1 MSKQSKKE
9 KRENEELDL
18 ILAQIQQQFE
28 KDNSDTDEE
37 NSSESNDN
45 AEFSEMLKELIMNA
59 DAPSGDKPSSSEYII
74 DEEFEVEE
82 FEVEEAVTEEIV
94 EENVEDTAN
103 IEIPEEAL
111 TPEETD
117 DDLVEDVITEVLTVE
132 EAPANEEPIPD
143 EEAVVEESSCAEI
156 KDNEMTEQP
165 SESEDEV
172 DGVLQLMF
180 SHVATDVSEAQRESG
195 TAIDNIINEF
205 ATESDEY
212 YEQEEILPNVA
223 NEAVVEESTAVN
235 EAPLTYFDEDEDSE
249 ENINVEDI
257 GYVDGNCSD
266 DEEYEPAVEDEVYD
280 DSHEVDLP
288 RLVLD
293 PAEYTYDPLQNG
305 LPDFTPVAVKN
316 DEITSAS
323 AESEAIHS
331 AVKEENSGERL
342 DTNDISLLL
351 NFGYGEEIKSRV
363 GEEEAQK
370 IFTEKYNEFTPESHR
385 TPHGYCGKELTDKKE
400 SKKIREKFKSDKSII
415 IIQLVLVST
424 LALIMLALEGFFEFF
439 SDRSSYLAIVAI
451 ETVLIAICF
460 AILNKKIIAGVLG
473 IVRFE
478 ANLYSIAAYLML
490 SFAISGIATSLI
502 YLFEPSMVDE
512 SGLML
517 FGFCVILY
525 IIFILSAELLNCIRE
540 ANTFDLMYRSNIIR
554 TAEEYTAPN
563 SKKNSKVVSKGD
575 ARSFRLVKTSLIS
588 GYFKKSSNSVFASVN
603 LIYIIGIVPILSLVA
618 GAVSIIMSEN
628 IINGVY
634 TMMTTTL
641 LCIPFAYVLDPSVI
655 EFVTS
660 IFLRRDKIA
669 LIGYNAAD
677 ELARTN
683 TLCFDDTDSIE
694 IISYTEIHPTKSADG
709 NRNLDIA
716 KRVFDALGG
725 PLGEVSHK
733 LDSEAVNSKKGD
745 VVINSIA
752 ENGIEIY
759 FDSAINI
766 LLGDKNYMQAHN
778 IKVKTDSN
786 LNTAIKGFDRSVVY
800 MAFDGIP
807 KLGFIITSKVKPEFA
822 DIVSLLAQ
830 AGIEAYVDTYEPQIN
845 DLYFEQNKS
854 EDMHTVSVSKSEQYE
869 YSDYKAVCDGQ
880 IICASDSFAL
890 AKAIINCREIVGK
903 RKLHRRMLYA
913 IIAGGFIISCLLAL
927 LLTVD
932 KYAFFFGSLKSHIT
946 IVLNAAMLLA
956 LIPGTVSVSKM
967 IKNKKTNKTKETK

>member
-9 KRENEELDL
+9 KRENKELDL

-28 KDNSDTDEE
+28 KDDSDTDEE

-82 FEVEEAVTEEIV
+82 AVTEEIV
-94 EENVEDTAN
+94 EENVEDAVN

-111 TPEETD
+111 TPDETD
-117 DDLVEDVITEVLTVE
+117 GDLVEDVITEVLTVE
-132 EAPANEEPIPD
+132 EAPANEEPVLD
-143 EEAVVEESSCAEI
+143 EDAVIDDLPCKEVE
-156 KDNEMTEQP
+156 DNEITDQQ

-180 SHVATDVSEAQRESG
+180 SHVSTDASEDQIESG
-195 TAIDNIINEF
+195 TAIDDIINES

-212 YEQEEILPNVA
+212 YEPEEIMSDVA
-223 NEAVVEESTAVN
+223 NEAVDEESTAIN
-235 EAPLTYFDEDEDSE
+235 EAPIAYFDEDKDSD
-249 ENINVEDI
+249 ENINVKDI
-257 GYVDGNCSD
+257 GYVDENYSD

-280 DSHEVDLP
+280 NSHEVDLP

-293 PAEYTYDPLQNG
+293 PVEYTYDPLQNR
-305 LPDFTPVAVKN
+305 LPNFTPVAVKN
-316 DEITSAS
+316 DETTPAS

-363 GEEEAQK
+363 GDEEAQK
-370 IFTEKYNEFTPESHR
+370 IFTEKFNEFTPESHR

-478 ANLYSIAAYLML
+478 ANLYSIVAYLIL
-490 SFAISGIATSLI
+490 SFAISGIATSII

-540 ANTFDLMYRSNIIR
+540 ANTFDLIYRSNIIR
-554 TAEEYTAPN
+554 TAEEYTAPS
-563 SKKNSKVVSKGD
+563 SKKNSKVVSKSD

-634 TMMTTTL
+634 TMMSTTL
-641 LCIPFAYVLDPSVI
+641 LCIP
-655 EFVTS
+655 
-660 IFLRRDKIA
+660 
-669 LIGYNAAD
+669 
-677 ELARTN
+677 
-683 TLCFDDTDSIE
+683 
-694 IISYTEIHPTKSADG
+694 
-709 NRNLDIA
+709 
-716 KRVFDALGG
+716 
-725 PLGEVSHK
+725 
-733 LDSEAVNSKKGD
+733 
-745 VVINSIA
+745 
-752 ENGIEIY
+752 
-759 FDSAINI
+759 
-766 LLGDKNYMQAHN
+766 
-778 IKVKTDSN
+778 
-786 LNTAIKGFDRSVVY
+786 
-800 MAFDGIP
+800 
-807 KLGFIITSKVKPEFA
+807 
-822 DIVSLLAQ
+822 
-830 AGIEAYVDTYEPQIN
+830 
-845 DLYFEQNKS
+845 
-854 EDMHTVSVSKSEQYE
+854 
-869 YSDYKAVCDGQ
+869 
-880 IICASDSFAL
+880 
-890 AKAIINCREIVGK
+890 
-903 RKLHRRMLYA
+903 
-913 IIAGGFIISCLLAL
+913 
-927 LLTVD
+927 
-932 KYAFFFGSLKSHIT
+932 
-946 IVLNAAMLLA
+946 
-956 LIPGTVSVSKM
+956 
-967 IKNKKTNKTKETK
+967 